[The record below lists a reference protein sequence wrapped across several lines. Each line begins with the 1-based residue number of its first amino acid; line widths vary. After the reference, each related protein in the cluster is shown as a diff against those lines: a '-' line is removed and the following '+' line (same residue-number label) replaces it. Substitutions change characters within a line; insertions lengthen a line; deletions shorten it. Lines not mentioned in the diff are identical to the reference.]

1 MIQWSDGRCPRRNT
15 PRQQVAACLLV
26 FRLTPFHPMTNPP
39 HQPGSCPFTGRPLLA
54 ASPGLP
60 CNIPEL
66 KTALHSWSPA
76 SSGLCRCRPIW
87 ETPFL
92 LDLASSY
99 PALHYQ
105 WGDGLCRGQTASR
118 QASVEARAP
127 LRVNTTPGGCAF
139 PLTSEL
145 GRRETTVSAPRGV
158 LHQDSLHPH
167 TKLTFGLL
175 GRCALRRPQKGP
187 EGGFSWPWCST
198 RSRNTHPLRLRPGN

>member
-1 MIQWSDGRCPRRNT
+1 MRPAHQDLPK
-15 PRQQVAACLLV
+15 ACLLV

-87 ETPFL
+87 ETPFP

-139 PLTSEL
+139 PLTSQNW
-145 GRRETTVSAPRGV
+145 GGARQRCRPPGVSSIRTA
-158 LHQDSLHPH
+158 STH
-167 TKLTFGLL
+167 TQSWLL
-175 GRCALRRPQKGP
+175 GC
-187 EGGFSWPWCST
+187 
-198 RSRNTHPLRLRPGN
+198 